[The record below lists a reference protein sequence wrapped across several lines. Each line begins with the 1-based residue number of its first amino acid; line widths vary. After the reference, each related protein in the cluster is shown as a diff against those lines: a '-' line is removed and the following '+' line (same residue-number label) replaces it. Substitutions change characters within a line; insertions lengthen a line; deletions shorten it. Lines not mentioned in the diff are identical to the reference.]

1 MPAPGYFE
9 VHADDIARAKTF
21 YGDVFGWS
29 FTLHPGADTEYWFI
43 DTNEPGAMR
52 GGLLKRPG
60 AVQPMQAPNAYV
72 VTLGVPS
79 IDTAIAAATA
89 AGAIIA
95 LPKWAIPGIG
105 WQAYLIDTEKNIFG
119 LHQGDPDAR

>member
-21 YGDVFGWS
+21 YGEVFGWT
-29 FTLHPGADTEYWFI
+29 FTKFDAADIEYWHI
-43 DTNEPGAMR
+43 DTHELGAMR

-60 AVQPMQAPNAYV
+60 VVQPMQAPNAYV
-72 VTLGVPS
+72 VTLGVAS
-79 IDTAIAAATA
+79 VDDMVAKAVA
-89 AGAIIA
+89 AGAIVA
-95 LPKWAIPGIG
+95 LPKWAIKGVG

-119 LHQGDPDAR
+119 IHQGDPEAR